1 MGMGNLFGG
10 EAEFDKD
17 GVKKI
22 VEQIKK
28 ESQAIR
34 DKMEYE
40 FCPVCRYTM
49 NKALRQ
55 ADTLAEDM
63 LFYSETKN
71 NVPAMFSLI
80 NDEPKLLAYY
90 DMILDQH
97 ERTNE
102 HKHANPFDREVK

>member
-10 EAEFDKD
+10 EAEFDKE

-28 ESQAIR
+28 ESKAVR

-63 LFYSETKN
+63 LFYSET
-71 NVPAMFSLI
+71 VPSRFIESFLTQTLKVF
-80 NDEPKLLAYY
+80 NSW
-90 DMILDQH
+90 
-97 ERTNE
+97 
-102 HKHANPFDREVK
+102 